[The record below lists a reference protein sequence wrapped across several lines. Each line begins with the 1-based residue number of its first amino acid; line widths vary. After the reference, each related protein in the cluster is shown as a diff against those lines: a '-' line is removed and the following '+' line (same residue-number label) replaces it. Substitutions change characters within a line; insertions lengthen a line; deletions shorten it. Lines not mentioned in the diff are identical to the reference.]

1 MTIERHLDAYRRGE
15 LTLGQLINELPEV
28 SDASPELDDLLVEL
42 DAGRVPPE
50 VYLAWS
56 HPESE
61 LGRHAEFH
69 AYGHGASDRLEV
81 RPQWRFIPRQFAD

>member
-15 LTLGQLINELPEV
+15 LTLRQLLNELPGV
-28 SDASPELDDLLVEL
+28 SDGSSELDDLLVEL

-50 VYLAWS
+50 VYQAWS

-61 LGRHAEFH
+61 VGRHAEFH
-69 AYGHGASDRLEV
+69 AYGHGASDHVEA